1 VIQRNITPLLLEA
14 LADTPVVMLVGARQT
29 GKSTLVRWL
38 ASHEHPARYLT
49 LDDGNVLAA
58 AHHDPAG
65 FLAGLDGPV
74 VLDEVQR
81 APDLFLAIKAEVD
94 RQRRPGRFLLTG
106 SANVL
111 LLPHLAQ
118 SLVGRMEIHALW
130 PLSQGEKE
138 WITEGFI
145 DGVFSEH
152 LPAWGGKPVSRT
164 ELLNQMVLP
173 GGFPEIIG
181 RSRESRR
188 RAWFNA
194 YVTTIL
200 QREVRDLAQIEGLTL
215 LPRLLSLLAIR
226 STSLLNFSELSRS
239 TAIPQTTLKRYLSLL
254 ETTFLI
260 QTIPSWSGNL
270 SKRLVKSFKIFFTDS
285 GLMAHLLGFRADH
298 DSVDTPH
305 IGPLLENFVVMEL
318 RKQISW
324 SRTQPQL
331 FYFRTQTGREVDVI
345 LEDARGRMVAIE
357 IKASAT
363 VDAYD
368 FKSLKFLAEEVG
380 ERFHQGLVLY
390 AGTEPIPFGPRLQAL
405 PVDAL
410 WRLFGPSQKQKSEK
424 KK

>member
-1 VIQRNITPLLLEA
+1 MIRRNITPLLLEA
-14 LADTPVVMLVGARQT
+14 LADTPVVMLIGARQT

-38 ASHEHPARYLT
+38 ASGEHLARYLT
-49 LDDGNVLAA
+49 FDDGNVLSAA
-58 AHHDPAG
+58 RHDPAG

-81 APDLFLAIKAEVD
+81 VPDLFMAIKAEVD
-94 RQRRPGRFLLTG
+94 RRRRPGRFLLTG

-111 LLPHLAQ
+111 FLPHLSQ
-118 SLVGRMEIHALW
+118 SLVGRMEILTLW
-130 PLSQGEKE
+130 PFSQGEKE
-138 WITEGFI
+138 GVPEGFI
-145 DGVFSEH
+145 DGIFSEN
-152 LPAWGGKPVSRT
+152 LPVWVGKPATRT
-164 ELLNQMVLP
+164 DLLTKMVLP
-173 GGFPEIIG
+173 GGFPEILG

-188 RAWFNA
+188 RAWFNS
-194 YVTTIL
+194 YTTTIL

-215 LPRLLSLLAIR
+215 LPRLLSLLAVR

-239 TAIPQTTLKRYLSLL
+239 TTIPQTTLKRYMSLL

-260 QTIPSWSGNL
+260 QTLPSWSGNL
-270 SKRLVKSFKIFFTDS
+270 GKRLVKSFKIFFTDT
-285 GLMAHLLGFRADH
+285 GLMAHLLGFKSEH
-298 DSVDTPH
+298 EIIDTH
-305 IGPLLENFVVMEL
+305 QVGPLLENFVMMEL

-331 FYFRTQTGREVDVI
+331 FHFRTQTGREVDII
-345 LEDARGRMVAIE
+345 LEDAQGRLVAIE

-363 VDAYD
+363 VDAHD

-380 ERFHQGLVLY
+380 KRFHRGLVLY
-390 AGTEPIPFGPRLQAL
+390 TGTEHIPFGPRLQAL

-410 WRLFGPSQKQKSEK
+410 WRLFGTSQKQKSEK